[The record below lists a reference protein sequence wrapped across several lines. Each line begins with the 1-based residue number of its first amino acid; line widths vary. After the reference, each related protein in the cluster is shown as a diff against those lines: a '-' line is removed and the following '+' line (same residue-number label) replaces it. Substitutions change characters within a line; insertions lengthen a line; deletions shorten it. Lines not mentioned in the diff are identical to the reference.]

1 MDTPETAI
9 SRLLAT
15 MLSPSPAKTR
25 SISLRTVW
33 LAPLEMRHSETA
45 APS

>member
-15 MLSPSPAKTR
+15 MLSPLSGEDPLNLPTHG
-25 SISLRTVW
+25 
-33 LAPLEMRHSETA
+33 LACTPRN
-45 APS
+45 APQ